1 MTRQEFEHIYF
12 SIRSKLI
19 GLAKRFSK
27 SASIDLDA
35 EDVVQEALIAF
46 WELSEKGYP
55 VRDPEALLVTITK
68 NICVSRLRKQ
78 KLQTEPLV
86 GDAVA
91 GGFDASLDVDRMDE
105 EIIRQ
110 RLYETLTRTEREYML
125 LKAAEGLSL
134 DEIVQ
139 KTGASRPGIKTALSK
154 AKRKLKEQFK
164 KSGYDR

>member
-1 MTRQEFEHIYF
+1 MTRQEFEHIYS

-55 VRDPEALLVTITK
+55 VRDPEALLVRITK

-78 KLQTEPLV
+78 KLQVEPLV

-91 GGFDASLDVDRMDE
+91 GGFDASVGVDRMDE

-125 LKAAEGLSL
+125 MKAAEGLSL